1 MSYETEMSC
10 SFELLLC
17 ESGSKPTLN
26 SLLYVAMS
34 LDAVMKTYTYQLTYI
49 QFFILHSCRVDSPT
63 REVTK
68 AEMRALESSYG
79 VPVLTTA
86 NVKRTEASRYLPRS
100 VTADPLHVSVAWC
113 SVTSILNMGAKL

>member
-17 ESGSKPTLN
+17 ESSSKPTIN

-34 LDAVMKTYTYQLTYI
+34 LDAIMKSYAYQLTFI
-49 QFFILHSCRVDSPT
+49 QFFILHYCRVDSPT

-100 VTADPLHVSVAWC
+100 ATADPLHVSVALC
-113 SVTSILNMGAKL
+113 SVTSILNMTP